1 MLFCSKNLVPDRV
14 CGKLSDFPF
23 NDLRASG
30 YELALLDLDNTIS
43 PDRATRP
50 LPYSHDVIRQLKSSG
65 FTCCLV
71 SNAKSSRSAS
81 FAAELAIFFVD
92 YAGKPSPKGI
102 LKAIEMIGIPAS
114 KTVMFGD
121 QIFTDI
127 LAANRAGVH
136 SVLVEPY
143 DKKEI
148 FYVRIKRVFE
158 HIVRKSCRF

>member
-1 MLFCSKNLVPDRV
+1 VSAVSFPIF
-14 CGKLSDFPF
+14 LSMISEQADTSLLYWIWTTRY
-23 NDLRASG
+23 LRIG
-30 YELALLDLDNTIS
+30 RLI
-43 PDRATRP
+43 
-50 LPYSHDVIRQLKSSG
+50 PYSHDVIRQLKSSG